1 MADICL
7 PSKVAIL
14 EPPLIVIALFM
25 VIGVPEPIYVFP
37 SKLIV
42 DFSLALL
49 IKVSKSL
56 NVLVPAFNVLDFKEF
71 FWFSLDESEL
81 KSLELI
87 ELRLDLRE
95 YSSESIE
102 FRFESKLDNSF
113 IDPTQSLSSLKIP
126 KLFIASFKFV
136 LEDSDCEIDA
146 VWFKSLAESSVRLF
160 SKSTALTVENVNKTQ
175 QIKQIK

>member
-71 FWFSLDESEL
+71 F
-81 KSLELI
+81 
-87 ELRLDLRE
+87 
-95 YSSESIE
+95 
-102 FRFESKLDNSF
+102 
-113 IDPTQSLSSLKIP
+113 
-126 KLFIASFKFV
+126 
-136 LEDSDCEIDA
+136 
-146 VWFKSLAESSVRLF
+146 
-160 SKSTALTVENVNKTQ
+160 
-175 QIKQIK
+175 